1 MESLTDKSIQFA
13 KGVGPK
19 KFAVLSDHGL
29 TSWYDLLHYFPR
41 RYLDRTNVS
50 QISDLVVDGDPVTVV
65 GRITGRES
73 FRGKRRRI
81 FRLTL
86 EDDSGSMTLVFFNN
100 LRYFEAAF
108 KEGDFIA
115 ATGKPTMYRGWSF
128 THPALEK
135 INLRDEDGG
144 FEGRLI
150 SLYPGTEALRRA
162 YLDSR
167 GMFRIVSHI
176 LDDLDGDYPDCFS
189 PGFLREHD
197 LVSYADALEWVH
209 RPPSPEQLKQARY
222 RLKFNEFFFLEL
234 MLALRKYHVKVIEKG
249 ISFHK
254 SGDLRQQLLDSLPFS
269 FTADQEQVTDEI
281 LKDMRS
287 PQPMNRLL
295 EGDVGSGKTL
305 VAVLA
310 MLLAVENGYQC
321 ALMVPTEILAD
332 QHYRS
337 IMNFVSQLPVNVTLL
352 TGGQKSRLRQQ
363 RNYEITSGN
372 ADIIIGTHA
381 LFQKSVRFNNLGLV
395 VIDEQH
401 RFGVLQ
407 RGQLRDKGVR
417 PDTLV
422 MSATPIPRTLALSV
436 YGDLDISLIRE
447 LPPGRQPISTHWRY
461 DNKLPEIMPFI
472 RERVESGEQ
481 AYIVYPLVED
491 SDKLNLRAAT
501 RSRDELAQKYFQGI
515 EVGLIH
521 GRMPAEEKDDIM
533 QRFSAG
539 EIQVLVS
546 TTVVEVGVDNPNATI
561 MAVIHA
567 ERFGL
572 SQLHQ
577 LRGRVG
583 RGPRKSY
590 CILVAGAALSEEGRC
605 RLNAMIDFPDGFKIA
620 EADMKLRGSGDFFG
634 TRQHGLPTL
643 KIADLIAD
651 SGIMF
656 RTRDIAFQLVQDDPR
671 LLNHPRIRDYYLRFY
686 EDRFNLIED

>member
-1 MESLTDKSIQFA
+1 MESLTDKSIQFV

-50 QISDLVVDGDPVTVV
+50 QISELALDGDSVTVV

-115 ATGKPTMYRGWSF
+115 ATGKPTQYRGWSF
-128 THPALEK
+128 THPSLEK
-135 INLRDEDGG
+135 INLQDDDDD

-150 SLYPGTEALRRA
+150 PLYPGTEALRRA

-167 GMFRIVSHI
+167 GMFRIVSGI
-176 LDDLDGDYPDCFS
+176 LDEIDGDYPDCFA
-189 PGFLREHD
+189 PAFLQEHD
-197 LVSYADALEWVH
+197 LVSYAEALEWVH

-249 ISFHK
+249 ICFHK

-269 FTADQEQVTDEI
+269 FTADQEQVTAEI

-305 VAVLA
+305 VAVIA

-337 IMNFVSQLPVNVTLL
+337 IMNFVSQLPVNVTML
-352 TGGQKSRLRQQ
+352 TGGLKSRLREQ

-436 YGDLDISLIRE
+436 YGDLDISLIKE

-472 RERVESGEQ
+472 RDHIEQGEQ

-501 RSRDELAQKYFQGI
+501 RSRDELAQKYFLGI

-521 GRMPAEEKDDIM
+521 GRMQAEEKDSIM
-533 QRFSAG
+533 QRFAAG

-546 TTVVEVGVDNPNATI
+546 TTVVEVGVDNPSATI

-590 CILVAGAALSEEGRC
+590 CILVAGAALSEEGRY
-605 RLNAMIDFPDGFKIA
+605 RLNAMIDFPDGFNIA
-620 EADMKLRGSGDFFG
+620 EADMRLRGSGDFFG

-671 LLNHPRIRDYYLRFY
+671 LLNHPRVRDYYLRFY

>member
-1 MESLTDKSIQFA
+1 MESYTDKSIQFV

-19 KFAVLSDHGL
+19 KSAVLSDHGL
-29 TSWYDLLHYFPR
+29 ASWYDILHHFPR
-41 RYLDRTNVS
+41 RYLDRTNVAR
-50 QISDLVVDGDPVTVV
+50 IDELVLDSEPVTVV
-65 GRITGRES
+65 GKITRAES

-86 EDDSGSMTLVFFNN
+86 ADNSGTMSLVFFNS

-108 KEGDFIA
+108 KQGDFVA
-115 ATGKPTMYRGWSF
+115 ATGKPSQFRGWAF

-135 INLRDEDGG
+135 INLQEDVAE
-144 FEGRLI
+144 FEGRI
-150 SLYPGTEALRRA
+150 IPLYPGTEGLRRA

-167 GMFRIVSHI
+167 GLWRIIAAI
-176 LDDLDGDYPDCFS
+176 LDELDGGYPDCFS
-189 PGFLREHD
+189 ADFRREHD
-197 LVSYADALEWVH
+197 LISYAEALEWVH
-209 RPPSPEQLKQARY
+209 RPTSQEQLEQARY
-222 RLKFNEFFFLEL
+222 RLKFNEFFFLEV
-234 MLALRKYHVKVIEKG
+234 MLALRKHRVKVMEKG
-249 ISFHK
+249 IRFRTD
-254 SGDLRQQLLDSLPFS
+254 GDLRTRLLAELPFS
-269 FTADQEQVTDEI
+269 LTAAQERVVREI
-281 LKDMRS
+281 LSDMQS
-287 PQPMNRLL
+287 EQPMNRLL

-310 MLLAVENGYQC
+310 MLLAAENGYQS
-321 ALMVPTEILAD
+321 ALMVPTEILAE

-337 IMNFVSQLPVNVTLL
+337 IMRFAEQLPVKVSLL
-352 TGGQKSRLRQQ
+352 VGGQSKGLRSQ
-363 RNYEITSGN
+363 RQYELASGE

-381 LFQKSVRFNNLGLV
+381 LFQKAVRFRNLGLV
-395 VIDEQH
+395 IIDEQH

-407 RGQLRDKGVR
+407 RGMLRDKGVR

-436 YGDLDISLIRE
+436 YGDLDISLIDE
-447 LPPGRQPISTHWRY
+447 LPPGRQPIRTVWRY

-472 RERVESGEQ
+472 RQRVEQGEQ

-491 SDKLNLRAAT
+491 SEKLNLRAAT
-501 RSRDELAQKYFQGI
+501 RSRDELAQRWFQGI

-521 GRMPAEEKDDIM
+521 GRMKGEEKDAVM
-533 QRFSAG
+533 QRFAAG
-539 EIQVLVS
+539 EIPVLVS

-583 RGPRKSY
+583 RGSLKSY
-590 CILVAGAALSEEGRC
+590 CILVAGRGLTEEGRH
-605 RLNAMIDFPDGFKIA
+605 RLNAMMDFPDGFKIA
-620 EADMKLRGSGDFFG
+620 EADMRLRGSGDFFG
-634 TRQHGLPTL
+634 TRQSGLPTL

-651 SGIMF
+651 ADIMF
-656 RTRDIAFQLVQDDPR
+656 RTREIAFQLVRDDPH
-671 LLNHPRIRDYYLRFY
+671 LLNHPRIREYYLRFY